1 MKKIGKLIGF
11 IGICIFVAG
20 ISFILTKY
28 LDKNMYLNT
37 ELLVTFEDTKKF
49 KLENTNKL
57 TKDEALKT
65 YPNTFKI
72 ENKSL
77 KKVSYQVNIETKDKL
92 DKINYIL
99 YLNDKEKGDGKLSDL
114 KDNILYENN
123 IDRKKED
130 TYKLYLYLTE
140 EEDNFDFTYSIV
152 VDSK

>member
-37 ELLVTFEDTKKF
+37 ELLVTFEDTKEF

-57 TKDEALKT
+57 AKDEALKT

-99 YLNDKEKGDGKLSDL
+99 YLDDKEIGDGKLSDL

-130 TYKLYLYLTE
+130 TYKLYLYLIE
-140 EEDNFDFTYSIV
+140 EEENFDFTYSIV

>member
-99 YLNDKEKGDGKLSDL
+99 YLNDKEIGDGKLSDL